1 MSSSSCES
9 VRAQFSAYLDG
20 NLTGVAMQSVAAH
33 LERCDGCTADFGQW
47 RGMQHALAMLGP
59 VRAPEDLAL
68 RIRVA
73 LSREHARTTK
83 NALAS
88 WKVRWENT
96 IAPFLWQA
104 GAGLASSLV
113 LVGTMA
119 FLIGAFAAPEPA
131 SARDEPLGMATAPQW
146 LYSTVEANA
155 GTVDGKGT
163 PVTVEVY
170 VDAQG
175 RVYDYDI
182 VSGPSDPATRAQLE
196 TLLLSSKFKP
206 AEWFGQAVRG
216 VEVMTFS
223 GVSVQ
228 G

>member
-1 MSSSSCES
+1 MSSCDSIRE
-9 VRAQFSAYLDG
+9 QFSAYLDG
-20 NLTGVAMQSVAAH
+20 NLTGVAMQSVASH
-33 LERCDGCTADFGQW
+33 LEECQDCAADFGQW
-47 RGMQHALAMLGP
+47 RNLQHALATLAP
-59 VRAPEDLAL
+59 VRPPADLGL

-73 LSREHARTTK
+73 LSKEQARSAK
-83 NALAS
+83 NTLAG
-88 WKVRWENT
+88 WKVRWDNSV
-96 IAPFLWQA
+96 APFLLQA

-131 SARDEPLGMATAPQW
+131 AARDEPLGMATAPQW
-146 LYSTVEANA
+146 LYSTVEANS
-155 GTVDGKGT
+155 GTVAGKGM

-170 VDAQG
+170 VDARG
-175 RVYDYDI
+175 LVYDYDI
-182 VSGPSDPATRAQLE
+182 VSGPSDEATRAQLE

-206 AEWFGQAVRG
+206 AQWFGRPVRG

>member
-1 MSSSSCES
+1 MSSCES
-9 VRAQFSAYLDG
+9 IREQFSAYLDG
-20 NLTGVAMQSVAAH
+20 NLTGVAMQSVAWH
-33 LERCDGCTADFGQW
+33 LDRCRDCAADFGQW
-47 RGMQHALAMLGP
+47 RNTQHALATLTAVRPPADLG
-59 VRAPEDLAL
+59 L

-73 LSREHARTTK
+73 LSQEHARTTR
-83 NALAS
+83 NRLAG
-88 WKVRWENT
+88 WKVRWENSV
-96 IAPFLWQA
+96 APFLWQA

-131 SARDEPLGMATAPQW
+131 SARDEPLGMATAPHF
-146 LYSTVEANA
+146 LYSTVEANS
-155 GTVDGKGT
+155 GTMGGKGT
-163 PVTVEVY
+163 PVTVEAY
-170 VDAQG
+170 VDAEG

-196 TLLLSSKFKP
+196 SLLLSSKFEP
-206 AEWFGQAVRG
+206 AEWFGQPVRG
-216 VEVMTFS
+216 VAVLSFS